1 MLQIRPCPS
10 TLNWKA
16 DKPSSHT
23 VDVFNL
29 IHNIGGDCPW
39 TGSGMQV
46 SFFPSNTAIML
57 EVIKPPTSLKT
68 SIPPF
73 TNKKSM
79 IKALDDGKSNV
90 IKIRSSIRSHS
101 HVSL

>member
-73 TNKKSM
+73 TENQTM
-79 IKALDDGKSNV
+79 IIIFFFPRQDLTSLKVNV
-90 IKIRSSIRSHS
+90 ENPI
-101 HVSL
+101 